1 MFKMKMFIRKEYNI
15 NNISF
20 KKIYIKINKLKMS
33 RANLLRELIFV
44 HLFSLHVYLFQLT
57 CTLSFIIILR
67 I

>member
-1 MFKMKMFIRKEYNI
+1 MKMFIRKEYNI